1 MSRRTFAIGI
11 VAVLLAFVVIGFG
24 IDRLNGDRLRPEGV
38 AEDWLVAVGDT
49 TRKGVRAQSA
59 EDASELGDLELAR
72 PLLDLAGDTDG
83 ERAFTDLEVGKAAG
97 DRDTVRV
104 PYRLH
109 VHEQDDSTKGTVV
122 LTRIRQIGAEAEGG
136 WLVVALDQR
145 RPGER
150 VPSEGGAPPSSAP
163 TWLWPLG
170 LAVGLVL
177 TALCSTAVRL
187 SGSRP

>member
-11 VAVLLAFVVIGFG
+11 VAVLLGFVVIGFG

-49 TRKGVRAQSA
+49 TRKGVREQSA
-59 EDASELGDLELAR
+59 EDANELGGLEPAR

-83 ERAFTDLEVGKAAG
+83 KRAFSDLEVGKAVG

-104 PYRLH
+104 PFRLH
-109 VHEQDDSTKGTVV
+109 VHEQDDAAEGVVV
-122 LTRIRQIGAEAEGG
+122 LTRIRQIGADAEGG
-136 WLVVALDQR
+136 WLVSHLDDR
-145 RPGER
+145 RPGEE
-150 VPSEGGAPPSSAP
+150 VPSEGGPPPSSAP
-163 TWLWPLG
+163 TWLWALG
-170 LAVGLVL
+170 LAAGLVL

-187 SGSRP
+187 AGPRP